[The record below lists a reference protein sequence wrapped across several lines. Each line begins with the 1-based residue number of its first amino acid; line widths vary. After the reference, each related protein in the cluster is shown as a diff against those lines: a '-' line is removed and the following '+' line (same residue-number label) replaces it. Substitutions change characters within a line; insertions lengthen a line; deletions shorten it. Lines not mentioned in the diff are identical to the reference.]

1 MTSFE
6 VYRRQPGQRPGST
19 RADTIALISPGIVY
33 SFASRST
40 GRPSSRSVDE
50 VTGPIETKRTSSSG
64 LAFRGRGRPR
74 RTFFPVKFAK
84 FLTVE
89 ELVKVITS
97 GRRFEFFRIARSL
110 VREDRGITVS

>member
-33 SFASRST
+33 SFASTST
-40 GRPSSRSVDE
+40 GRPSSRRVDE
-50 VTGPIETKRTSSSG
+50 VMGPIEARRTPSSG

-74 RTFFPVKFAK
+74 HTFFPSRDTK
-84 FLTVE
+84 FLTVD
-89 ELVKVITS
+89 ELVNVIMW
-97 GRRFEFFRIARSL
+97 GRFGLLRMVRSR
-110 VREDRGITVS
+110 VREDCGMTVL